1 MSERFQIAIIGSGP
15 AGMSAAA
22 HAATRGLSHVLLEKT
37 GHLSDTIYR
46 YQKGKH
52 VMATPVSLTLRS
64 DCEFDAGKREYILDK
79 WNTNTASAKTNVRF
93 QAEVKSVTGT
103 KGDFTI
109 ILTNKDVIQAEN
121 VILAIGT
128 QGNPN
133 LMRCEGG
140 NMKHVQ
146 YQLDDPREYID
157 EHIFVI
163 GSGDAGIEN
172 ARGLAEDPEQG
183 NTVTIVNRSKDFS
196 KAKGPNVEMLL
207 EAQKQG
213 RLNIITEGTP
223 SKIEDGFITIE
234 TPEGES
240 RLPCNRVIAR
250 MGSAAP
256 RGFVESIGA
265 TPDPADLDERGRPKL
280 KGGVQFTSAARDA
293 FPQLDPAFQ
302 STVPGVYVIGALAGY
317 PLIKHCM
324 NQGYDVVE
332 FISGNTE
339 LKPADEPLLESRVKD
354 LPVKKSVAEWIEF
367 LRSNVEIL
375 KALSAL
381 QMREFLLDC
390 QVRVFKENEIVFE
403 RNAIGSSLFCIA
415 QGSVKVEINPKDPSV
430 TIGIGKGSIFGEVGL
445 ISGRRRGATIRA
457 GADCIVVE
465 IPRTAALKLM
475 GSNEEAKKTVNR
487 ITTERH
493 LLQIFGSG
501 LSSDDLA
508 EILKTARVEE
518 IRPGQAVIREG
529 DDPGK
534 EYMARQPREKPI
546 DTAPGK
552 DETPETAAARV
563 AAEEQKRAAKK
574 AKAETIAAQL
584 AADGIYDIFIVRTG
598 SMTVEK
604 NLGGKQ
610 VFLSYIPAG
619 SYFGEM
625 ALVDRGLRS
634 ATVRA
639 TVRSQVVRLD
649 GRLFRELL
657 TRKPALKAKL
667 ESDMKVRKEINGF
680 IEEKKKKFG
689 GVVDMYSEV
698 AEFLVKQ
705 GIGEA
710 TDALLIDEKL
720 CIGCD
725 NCERAC
731 ADSHDGLSRL
741 NREAGKTYAHL
752 HVPTS
757 CRHCEHPH
765 CMADCPPNAIRRVP
779 DGEVF
784 INESCIGCGNCQRN
798 CPYGVIRMDS
808 VPPKKP
814 GLLQWMLFGA
824 GPGPGEPDKDWLK
837 KHYDPKKPKVAIKC
851 DMCKGKSGGPACVR
865 ACPTGAAIRVSPEQF
880 LSVVKQGGR

>member
-1 MSERFQIAIIGSGP
+1 VAEAFQIAIIGSGP
-15 AGMSAAA
+15 AGMSAANR
-22 HAATRGLSHVLLEKT
+22 AAARGLSHVLLEKT
-37 GHLSDTIYR
+37 DHLSDTIYR

-64 DCEFDAGKREYILDK
+64 DCSFDAGKREAILQN
-79 WNTNTASAKTNVRF
+79 WNEQTGKAKANVRYK
-93 QAEVKSVTGT
+93 ADVKSVTGA

-109 ILTNKDVIQAEN
+109 TLTSGDAIKAETVIM
-121 VILAIGT
+121 AIGT

-133 LMRCEGG
+133 LVRCDGA
-140 NMKHVQ
+140 KLPHVQ
-146 YQLDDPREYID
+146 YQLDDPREYFD
-157 EHIFVI
+157 EHIFVV
-163 GSGDAGIEN
+163 GGGDAGIEN
-172 ARGLAEDPEQG
+172 ARGLAEDQAQG
-183 NTVTIVNRSKDFS
+183 NIVTMVNRSKDFS
-196 KAKGPNVEMLL
+196 KAKAANVEMLM
-207 EAQKQG
+207 EAQKAG
-213 RLNIITEGTP
+213 RISILSEASP
-223 SKIEDGFITIE
+223 AKIEEGWITIE

-256 RGFVESIGA
+256 RGFVESVGA
-265 TPDPADLDERGRPKL
+265 TPDPADLDEKGRPKL
-280 KGGVQFTSAARDA
+280 KGGIQFSSAARDA
-293 FPQLDPAFQ
+293 FPKLTPQFET
-302 STVPGVYVIGALAGY
+302 TVPGVYAIGALAGY

-332 FISGNTE
+332 FIAGNTD
-339 LKPADEPLLESRVKD
+339 LKPADEPLLEARLKD
-354 LPVKKSVAEWIEF
+354 LPIKKSVADWISF
-367 LRSNVEIL
+367 LGENVEIL
-375 KALSAL
+375 KGLSPL

-390 QVRVFKENEIVFE
+390 TVKMFKENDVIFE
-403 RNAIGSSLFCIA
+403 RNAIGSSLFGIA
-415 QGSVKVEINPKDPSV
+415 GGSVRVEINPQDPSIV
-430 TIGIGKGSIFGEVGL
+430 IPIGQGSIFGEVGL

-457 GADCIVVE
+457 GKDCIVVE
-465 IPRTAALKLM
+465 VPRTAALKLM

-501 LSSDDLA
+501 LQTSDIA
-508 EILKTARVEE
+508 EILKSAKVEE
-518 IRPGQAVIREG
+518 IRPGQTVIKEG
-529 DDPGK
+529 QDAG
-534 EYMARQPREKPI
+534 EEFLARQPRARI
-546 DTAPGK
+546 DREPAKG
-552 DETPETAAARV
+552 ESQEAFAARV
-563 AAEEQKRAAKK
+563 AGEKAAE
-574 AKAETIAAQL
+574 AEKL
-584 AADGIYDIFIVRTG
+584 AAIKPEAEALREGGIYDIFIVRSG

-604 NLGGKQ
+604 ALGGKQ

-625 ALVDRGLRS
+625 ALVDRGRRS

-657 TRKPALKAKL
+657 DKKPALKKKL
-667 ESDMKVRKEINGF
+667 QDDMKIRQEINNF
-680 IEEKKKKFG
+680 IEQKKKKFG

-710 TDALLIDEKL
+710 TDALLIDETL

-757 CRHCEHPH
+757 CRHCEQPH
-765 CMADCPPNAIRRVP
+765 CMTDCPPNAIRRGP

-784 INESCIGCGNCQRN
+784 ISDACIGCGNCQRN

-814 GLLQWMLFGA
+814 GLLQWMLFGM

-851 DMCKGKSGGPACVR
+851 DMCSGKSGGPACVR

-880 LSVVKQGGR
+880 LDVVKQGGR